1 MKSASEELK
10 KLRLISEKYLT
21 KTDKLDKVLAQ
32 IEATI
37 SLAEA
42 NKISDKKKN
51 LKV

>member
-10 KLRLISEKYLT
+10 KLRFMSERYIR

-37 SLAEA
+37 TRAEA
-42 NKISDKKKN
+42 RKVSDKKQN
-51 LKV
+51 